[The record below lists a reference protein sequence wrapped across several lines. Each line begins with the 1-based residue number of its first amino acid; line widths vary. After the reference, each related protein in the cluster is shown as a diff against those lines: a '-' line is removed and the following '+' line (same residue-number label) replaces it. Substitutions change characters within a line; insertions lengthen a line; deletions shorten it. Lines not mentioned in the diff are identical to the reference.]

1 MENRKKNVYLYITE
15 LLSCTAEIN
24 SVINQLYFSKIRQ
37 MYHMA
42 MKFQIIVTQSQQP
55 DINTLH
61 VFSWQFRRHFMISW
75 CLSSW
80 LWILFFSLPCYMQRK
95 EKESESHSVT
105 LCDPMGSTVPGMG
118 IFPTQGSNPGL
129 PHGRCI
135 LYQLS
140 HQGNL
145 RILEWVAYP
154 FFRGSSWPRD
164 RTGVSC
170 ITGRFF
176 TSWAIREAPRYREE
190 PANLKFILI
199 GLVNCIGT
207 DH

>member
-1 MENRKKNVYLYITE
+1 MVPIIMIMNTVFFTAMLYAEKRKWKSLSYSLWPHGLYSPWDGDLPNPEIKPRSPE
-15 LLSCTAEIN
+15 L
-24 SVINQLYFSKIRQ
+24 Q
-37 MYHMA
+37 M
-42 MKFQIIVTQSQQP
+42 
-55 DINTLH
+55 D
-61 VFSWQFRRHFMISW
+61 
-75 CLSSW
+75 
-80 LWILFFSLPCYMQRK
+80 SLPAEPPGKPRN
-95 EKESESHSVT
+95 T
-105 LCDPMGSTVPGMG
+105 GMGSLFLLQG
-118 IFPTQGSNPGL
+118 IFPTQRSNPGL
-129 PHGRCI
+129 PHGRWI
-135 LYQLS
+135 LYQMS

-170 ITGRFF
+170 IAGRFF
-176 TSWAIREAPRYREE
+176 TSWAIREAPRCREE